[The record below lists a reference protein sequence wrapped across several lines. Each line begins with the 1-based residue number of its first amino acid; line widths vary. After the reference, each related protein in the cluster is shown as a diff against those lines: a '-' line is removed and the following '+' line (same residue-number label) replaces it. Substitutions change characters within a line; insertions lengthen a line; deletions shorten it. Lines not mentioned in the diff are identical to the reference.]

1 MGLIAVVV
9 DVASFWH
16 QVCLHPCL
24 APSSGKRNE
33 LSTALMNVVLMPL
46 QKLLSWYSSRNPV
59 ELWLE
64 QLRTAEAFEDWE
76 EAALHLDNLLGLD
89 LWCDFLTQERVH
101 HQLTQTI
108 QEKQPNLKVL

>member
-1 MGLIAVVV
+1 MGLFSVVV

-16 QVCLHPCL
+16 Q
-24 APSSGKRNE
+24 
-33 LSTALMNVVLMPL
+33 
-46 QKLLSWYSSRNPV
+46 KLLNWYSSRNPV

-89 LWCDFLTQERVH
+89 LWCDLLPLEAASHSSLTIEN
-101 HQLTQTI
+101 
-108 QEKQPNLKVL
+108 QEKQPNIQILRLEAHY